1 MLDNSFVAFL
11 KSSLSIRVL
20 LSLLIII
27 DGAMILKPVLSAY
40 TDYIDWRESGLTQWL
55 KSLGFMKLLD
65 IPRFL
70 LGISLIFL
78 SLFMVNGARIAWVFS
93 LFLLG
98 IISFVDLKL
107 VQENIHQGYF
117 SLALLVALCVFW
129 KLYHHHSLT
138 SAGFVAITCIIAL
151 LLYSIFGTL
160 YIGDEFLPVVKDG
173 TTAFYFALVCMTTVG
188 FGDIVP
194 VTVDARI
201 FTVTVILL
209 GITIF
214 TTSVVYIVGV
224 LAKGTKEIVR
234 KRFSYMKN
242 HYVVIGSTPMA
253 VNVYQSL
260 KKRELPVA
268 VICQENH
275 RSHYPEKDNIVT
287 GDPTS
292 SELLAAANVK
302 HAKCVLIMTDSD
314 SLSTFALLGV
324 KELAGS
330 DNPVKTV
337 VLINQEN
344 NMDKVRLLKPDMLF
358 SLSTLGS
365 EVLMQV
371 LCGDAISNDSI
382 SDMLLNKV
390 AKS

>member
-11 KSSLSIRVL
+11 KSPLSIRVL

-40 TDYIDWRESGLTQWL
+40 TDYIDWRESGFTQWL

-70 LGISLIFL
+70 LGVSLIFL
-78 SLFMVNGARIAWVFS
+78 SLFMVNGARIAWSFS
-93 LFLLG
+93 LLLLG
-98 IISFVDLKL
+98 VISFVDLKL
-107 VQENIHQGYF
+107 AQENIHQGYF
-117 SLALLVALCVFW
+117 SFALLIALCVFW

-138 SAGFVAITCIIAL
+138 SAGFVAITCITAL

-160 YIGDEFLPVVKDG
+160 YIGDEFSPVVKDG

-194 VTVDARI
+194 ITVDARV
-201 FTVTVILL
+201 FTVTVIIL

-214 TTSVVYIVGV
+214 TTSVVYVVGV

-253 VNVYQSL
+253 VNVYQGL
-260 KKRELPVA
+260 EKRELPVA

-302 HAKCVLIMTDSD
+302 HAKCVLVMTDSD

-324 KELAGS
+324 KEQAGEDS
-330 DNPVKTV
+330 SVKTV

-358 SLSTLGS
+358 SLSSLGS
-365 EVLMQV
+365 EVLMHV
-371 LCGDAISNDSI
+371 LCGEAISSDSI

>member
-1 MLDNSFVAFL
+1 MLDNAFVAFL
-11 KSSLSIRVL
+11 RSSLTIRIVLSI
-20 LSLLIII
+20 LIII
-27 DGAMILKPVLSAY
+27 DGSMILKPVLSAY
-40 TDYIDWRESGLTQWL
+40 TDYIDWRESGFTEWL

-78 SLFMVNGARIAWVFS
+78 SLFMLNGARIAWIFS

-98 IISFVDLKL
+98 IISFVDLRL
-107 VQENIHQGYF
+107 AQENIHQGYF
-117 SLALLVALCVFW
+117 SLALFIALGLFW

-138 SAGFVAITCIIAL
+138 SAGFVAITCIISL

-160 YIGDEFLPVVKDG
+160 YIGNEFLPVVKDG

-194 VTVDARI
+194 VTLDARV
-201 FTVTVILL
+201 FTVTVIIL

-214 TTSVVYIVGV
+214 TTSVVYVVGI

-253 VNVYQSL
+253 VNVYQGL

-324 KELAGS
+324 RELAGS
-330 DNPVKTV
+330 DSTVKTV
-337 VLINQEN
+337 VLINQES
-344 NMDKVRLLKPDMLF
+344 NMDKIRLLKPDMLF

-371 LCGDAISNDSI
+371 LCGEAISSDSI
-382 SDMLLNKV
+382 SDMLLNKI
-390 AKS
+390 AKP